1 MSSQSFMI
9 TSHSFIATVQYS
21 STISYKK
28 GKTTSARAD
37 KERMDKHEELNSIFV
52 IAFRLQFLHVF
63 PTISTVQRDQR
74 GSTGRIYRDHSRSH
88 HTSRRSS
95 CLTFSMEATCRV
107 LKWATP
113 LLHGD
118 GGLLLSYRDASGNSR
133 ASRSSSL
140 V

>member
-1 MSSQSFMI
+1 MI

-21 STISYKK
+21 STIYHIKK
-28 GKTTSARAD
+28 GKQPMHGRAD
-37 KERMDKHEELNSIFV
+37 KERMDIHEELNSIFV

-63 PTISTVQRDQR
+63 PTISTVHIDQK